1 MKKLLILLFCTL
13 IPVLSIAQK
22 GRAITPD
29 KKPIAEV
36 VVTLSKADSTF
47 VKSVATD
54 SYSQVEMRGTITS
67 THNDTVVPVEFADI
81 ALYRLTDTTKAVT
94 GTVSDFNGRYLI
106 ENVSAGNYK
115 LVIKCLGYSTLYAEI
130 SVEPQ
135 AEGKPLVAD
144 YSLVYDSQQLT
155 EVTVSGSLRHQY
167 IDKAVYTFTTKDVK
181 AARYSKDLL
190 KTLPELTIDAQSKNL
205 TTLNGKSLLI
215 LINGVAATDNELKM
229 LPPDKVLRVEYYDF
243 PPARYAGVGAVVN
256 MITREPQNGY
266 SGGVDLAHAFTTG
279 FGEGN
284 LYFNYNSGRSQFA
297 IDYHLSYRSYK
308 KRESETLYSYELNNE
323 SRHSQYLLRDTFGY
337 TVNTV
342 GLRYTNRLTD
352 NYIFQATLRPD
363 FTTYFAHGVSN
374 INNIFG
380 NDTSVYTSR
389 ESKTFLTL
397 SPVLD
402 LYFWKLLPKNS
413 DIAFNLVGTMFWTNQ
428 KESKYEYRQ
437 PSGTQTLGDEMTLD
451 NRKQSL
457 IGEVVYTRKLSFASW
472 NSGYKIDISWLRSDI
487 KNLFGKYDYNSNSS
501 TQYLYSEL
509 SGSKNKLLYRLSL
522 GAKYIINQSYSNKYN
537 RLVFAPMAMVG
548 YNINDGNTFRLMFR
562 RNTRLPSVSE
572 LSNNARV
579 VTPDIIYKG
588 NPLLTN
594 ATVNTSSL
602 SYTHKNPIL
611 TLNIELS
618 YQYVDKAINKYFAK
632 DPSSPYIALTN
643 ENAKYSQEFGGEL
656 SFSLKPFGSDILK
669 LQSYTQLMYQNIN
682 SGIVGNLSNWYF
694 PINLAVSSQIGK
706 CMLAYQYRFTS
717 MSINGAFL
725 NRDENQ
731 SHVTVYYQLNDNL
744 QFTANM
750 LWTFMP
756 SQYFRETLTS
766 SLVYQ
771 LATTKIWDN
780 RSMILI
786 GVSWNFH
793 KGKDYD
799 IRRKLQNKDYD
810 SGRF

>member
-1 MKKLLILLFCTL
+1 MRYLFLCFTMILL
-13 IPVLSIAQK
+13 A
-22 GRAITPD
+22 
-29 KKPIAEV
+29 
-36 VVTLSKADSTF
+36 
-47 VKSVATD
+47 VAANG
-54 SYSQVEMRGTITS
+54 YSQVEMRGTITS

-81 ALYRLTDTTKAVT
+81 ALYHLTDTTKAVT

-106 ENVSAGNYK
+106 ENVPAGSYK
-115 LVIKCLGYSTLYAEI
+115 LVIKCLGYSTMYEEI

-135 AEGKPLVAD
+135 EEGKPLVAD
-144 YSLVYDSQQLT
+144 YSLAYDSQQLT
-155 EVTVSGSLRHQY
+155 EVTVRGSLRHQY
-167 IDKAVYTFTTKDVK
+167 IDKAVYTFTAKDVK

-205 TTLNGKSLLI
+205 TTLSGKSLMI

-243 PPARYAGVGAVVN
+243 PPARYAGAGAVAN
-256 MITREPQNGY
+256 IITREPQNGY
-266 SGGVDLAHAFTTG
+266 GGGVDLAHAFTTG
-279 FGEGN
+279 FGEDN

-374 INNIFG
+374 INNVFG
-380 NDTSVYTSR
+380 NDTSVYTGR

-402 LYFWKLLPKNS
+402 LYFWKSLPHNS

-437 PSGTQTLGDEMTLD
+437 PSGMQTLSDEMTLD

-457 IGEVVYTRKLSFASW
+457 IGEVAYTRRLSFASW

-602 SYTHKNPIL
+602 SYTHNNPIL
-611 TLNIELS
+611 TLNLELS

-643 ENAKYSQEFGGEL
+643 ENANYSQEYGGKL
-656 SFSLKPFGSDILK
+656 SLSLKPFGSNILK

-694 PINLAVSSQIGK
+694 PINLAVVSYIGK
-706 CMLAYQYRFTS
+706 CILAYQYRFTS
-717 MSINGAFL
+717 MSINGTFL
-725 NRDENQ
+725 DRDENQ
-731 SHVTVYYQLNDNL
+731 SHVTIYYQLNDNL

-756 SQYFRETLTS
+756 SQYFRETLPS

-771 LATTKIWDN
+771 RATTKIWDN
-780 RSMILI
+780 RSMIQI

-799 IRRKLQNKDYD
+799 VRRKLQNKDYD

>member
-1 MKKLLILLFCTL
+1 MRYLFLCFTMILL
-13 IPVLSIAQK
+13 A
-22 GRAITPD
+22 
-29 KKPIAEV
+29 
-36 VVTLSKADSTF
+36 
-47 VKSVATD
+47 VAVNG
-54 SYSQVEMRGTITS
+54 YSQVEMRGTITS
-67 THNDTVVPVEFADI
+67 SRNDTVAPVEFADI
-81 ALYRLTDTTKAVT
+81 ALYRPTDTTQAVI
-94 GTVSDFNGRYLI
+94 GTASDFNGRYLI
-106 ENVSAGNYK
+106 ENVPAGSYR
-115 LVIKCLGYSTLYAEI
+115 LVIKCLGYNTLYAEI
-130 SVEPQ
+130 NVEPQ
-135 AEGKPLVAD
+135 ADGKPLVAD
-144 YSLVYDSQQLT
+144 YSLTYDSQQLT
-155 EVTVSGSLRHQY
+155 EVTVSGSLRHQH

-190 KTLPELTIDAQSKNL
+190 KTLPELTIDAQSKTL
-205 TTLNGKSLLI
+205 KTLNGKSLLI

-243 PPARYAGVGAVVN
+243 PPARYAGAGAVAN
-256 MITREPQNGY
+256 IITREPQNGY
-266 SGGVDLAHAFTTG
+266 GGGVDLAHAFTTG
-279 FGEGN
+279 FGEDN

-308 KRESETLYSYELNNE
+308 KRESEKLYRYELNHE
-323 SRHSQYLLRDTFGY
+323 SRYSQYLLRDTFGY

-342 GLRYTNRLTD
+342 GLRYTNQLMD

-374 INNIFG
+374 INNVFG
-380 NDTSVYTSR
+380 NDTSVYTGR
-389 ESKTFLTL
+389 ESRIFLTL

-402 LYFWKLLPKNS
+402 LYFWKSLPHNS

-437 PSGTQTLGDEMTLD
+437 PSGAQTIGDEMTLN

-457 IGEVVYTRKLSFASW
+457 IGEVAYTRKLSFASW

-509 SGSKNKLLYRLSL
+509 SGSKNKFLYRLSL
-522 GAKYIINQSYSNKYN
+522 GAKYIINQSYSNKYD
-537 RLVFAPMAMVG
+537 RLVFTPLAMVG
-548 YNINDGNTFRLMFR
+548 YNINDRNTLRLMFR
-562 RNTRLPSVSE
+562 RNTLLPSVSE

-579 VTPDIIYKG
+579 ITPDIIYKG
-588 NPLLTN
+588 NPQLMN

-602 SYTHKNPIL
+602 SYTHNNPIL
-611 TLNIELS
+611 TLNLELS
-618 YQYVDKAINKYFAK
+618 YQYVDKAINEYFVK
-632 DPSSPYIALTN
+632 DPGSPYITLTN

-682 SGIVGNLSNWYF
+682 SSIVGNLSNLYF

-706 CMLAYQYRFTS
+706 WILAYQYRFTS
-717 MSINGAFL
+717 MSVNGASL
-725 NRDENQ
+725 DRDENK
-731 SHVTVYYQLNDNL
+731 SHVTVYYQFNDNL
-744 QFTANM
+744 QFEANM

-756 SQYFRETLTS
+756 SQYFSETLPS

-771 LATTKIWDN
+771 RVTTKIWDN
-780 RSMILI
+780 KSMILI
-786 GVSWNFH
+786 GVSWSFR
-793 KGKDYD
+793 KGKGYD
-799 IRRKLQNKDYD
+799 VRRKLQNKDYD